1 MGYGYDVYDTY
12 DISDDKMEVLIKKDV
27 IEMNNVGLEYI
38 RNHYKKYT
46 ALYIDENIEASHNAS
61 TQFWILFDIDMNVM
75 LPSNTYNSTSS
86 ADVTTS
92 LLT

>member
-1 MGYGYDVYDTY
+1 MGYGYDVYDAY

-46 ALYIDENIEASHNAS
+46 ALYIDENIEAYLRIITSDNFS
-61 TQFWILFDIDMNVM
+61 YEEQVVILHLNFQHRRLVWKQNDQM
-75 LPSNTYNSTSS
+75 
-86 ADVTTS
+86 AQ
-92 LLT
+92 